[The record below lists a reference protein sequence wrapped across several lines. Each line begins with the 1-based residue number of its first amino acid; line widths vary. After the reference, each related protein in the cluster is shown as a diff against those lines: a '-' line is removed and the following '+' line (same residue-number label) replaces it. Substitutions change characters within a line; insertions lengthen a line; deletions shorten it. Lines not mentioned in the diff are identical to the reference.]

1 MQVRLQMAGLRQNHG
16 RDWRLSEALV
26 SRLSGR
32 WVALNSGTFNRH
44 GSGSEYMIATNN
56 IEFLESHREPVFQ
69 QPKVYSE
76 AKQGNT
82 WEGEQSS

>member
-1 MQVRLQMAGLRQNHG
+1 VQVRLQMAGLRQNHG

-44 GSGSEYMIATNN
+44 GSGSEYT
-56 IEFLESHREPVFQ
+56 L
-69 QPKVYSE
+69 
-76 AKQGNT
+76 
-82 WEGEQSS
+82 